1 MLYDTI
7 SKISAVTEK
16 RHVPFLS
23 SLFTPSAKELE
34 KEKPEWDTKT
44 QTKSKFFKR
53 ALITIFFKQVQF
65 LSYMY
70 LLELL

>member
-7 SKISAVTEK
+7 SKISAFTEK
-16 RHVPFLS
+16 WHVPFLS

-53 ALITIFFKQVQF
+53 ALITIFLNKYNF
-65 LSYMY
+65 
-70 LLELL
+70 